1 MIIMFIIFDKT
12 TKAILSYGQGNP
24 IEMGNLLVLGSETIC
39 NDMTAC
45 GWKYIADQRLEQDE
59 NGFVHGADYY
69 DESTKPAT
77 IEELQ
82 EQLAA
87 TNAVLLDIY
96 LGGV

>member
-1 MIIMFIIFDKT
+1 MFIIFDKT

-24 IEMGNLLVLGSETIC
+24 VQMGNLLVLGSETIC
-39 NDMTAC
+39 RNLTTC
-45 GWKYIADQRLEQDE
+45 GWKYIADQRLETDE
-59 NGFVHGADYY
+59 TGAYLHDVDYY
-69 DESTKPAT
+69 DEIEMPVT
-77 IEELQ
+77 IAELQ

>member
-1 MIIMFIIFDKT
+1 MFIIFDKT

-24 IEMGNLLVLGSETIC
+24 VQMGNLLVLGSETIC
-39 NDMTAC
+39 RNLTTC

-59 NGFVHGADYY
+59 NGFVHDADYY
-69 DESTKPAT
+69 EEAVNPAT

-87 TNAVLLDIY
+87 TNAILLDMY
-96 LGGV
+96 LGV

>member
-1 MIIMFIIFDKT
+1 MFIIFNKT

-45 GWKYIADQRLEQDE
+45 GWKYIADQVLEQDE
-59 NGFVHGADYY
+59 NGFVHDADYY
-69 DESTKPAT
+69 IEIPAPVT
-77 IEELQ
+77 IEDLK

-87 TNAVLLDIY
+87 TNAVLLDLY
-96 LGGV
+96 LGV